1 MNIDAPAHEIPD
13 SFYMSLPDAVEELER
28 RRKSPTL
35 QQQIRESLKLPT
47 ELEVLFERPHLV
59 LFRQVL
65 TPLKETMLF
74 FELAKKYNLQPFV
87 IEYYEDKFV
96 SSGNTFKRGLGK
108 LPIHQFTTP
117 GGQHV
122 FKNKTIVDFNANVGH
137 PLNTVLTTQKESL
150 ITLHHQLFFEVADI
164 TPIVISRDGSRWFK
178 SFENSHE
185 YYEHYLKLFLRD
197 AILFETFLLDGSERD
212 LTINTV
218 LPAYQKCLETYSF
231 KPIIVPAA
239 EEGGN
244 LDDELLNYYPN
255 VLDEILVRRGYI

>member
-1 MNIDAPAHEIPD
+1 MNPDTTQTPAD
-13 SFYMSLPDAVEELER
+13 FYMSLPEAVEELHK

-35 QQQIRESLKLPT
+35 QQQVRESITLPT
-47 ELEVLFERPHLV
+47 ELEVLLERPHLV

-65 TPLKETMLF
+65 TPLNETLIF
-74 FELAKKYNLQPFV
+74 FQLAKKYQLQPFV

-108 LPIHQFTTP
+108 LPIHQFTAP
-117 GGQHV
+117 NGQHV

-137 PLNTVLTTQKESL
+137 PLNTVLTTHKEPL
-150 ITLHHQLFFEVADI
+150 INLHHQLFFEVADI

-185 YYEHYLKLFLRD
+185 YYEHFLKLFLRD
-197 AILFETFLLDGSERD
+197 AILFETFLLEGAEKE
-212 LTINTV
+212 LTTHTV
-218 LPAYQKCLETYSF
+218 IPAYQKCIENFSF
-231 KPIIVPAA
+231 KPLIVPAV
-239 EEGGN
+239 EEGGDISN
-244 LDDELLNYYPN
+244 ELLNYYPK